1 MMYCYSI
8 SKLTNLKVLD
18 MSINDFS
25 AGLPDIFSSLLSLE
39 NLELIHCKLQTLPK
53 R

>member
-1 MMYCYSI
+1 MIYCYSI

-18 MSINDFS
+18 MSINESS
-25 AGLPDIFSSLLSLE
+25 AGLLDIFSPLLFLGKLMLGE
-39 NLELIHCKLQTLPK
+39 CKLQTLPK

>member
-1 MMYCYSI
+1 MNYYSI
-8 SKLTNLKVLD
+8 SMLTNLKVLN
-18 MSINDFS
+18 MSGNNFS

-39 NLELIHCKLQTLPK
+39 KLKLKWSELQTLPK

>member
-1 MMYCYSI
+1 MIYCYSI

-18 MSINDFS
+18 MSHNDFS
-25 AGLPDIFSSLLSLE
+25 AGLLDIFSSLLSLE
-39 NLELIHCKLQTLPK
+39 ELELGSCKLQTLPK